1 MGFQVSPGV
10 EVKEIDLT
18 NVIPAVSTSIGG
30 YAGPFRWG
38 PVEEIQL
45 VSSEKELASV
55 LGKPS
60 AFLAESFF
68 TASSFLKYGNAL
80 KAVRTTSDQ
89 LKNAVSGEVSVNT
102 GGISAVNVNGSLAS
116 GLVSGVALT
125 VAGGDGNAALTAE
138 YEIDSV
144 SINTQGSD
152 FESGAINQGD
162 VITADIGGEV
172 VDITVDSVDLGLVP
186 TYEVASLTPA
196 TALSDGSY
204 TATIDGQTLEFSS
217 AAGVI
222 TIDTNVSAVSEANQ
236 EGTFDV
242 TDGIDTV
249 AVTVTYSIDN
259 GANAGD
265 NVITLSVT
273 SVDSFANVPAS
284 VSGITTTG
292 GTVNDLTLDFT
303 FAATSVVVNSSGADY
318 DLPNTEILVNGVA
331 APAVYAFEEVVS
343 TLAEGLLIKNETHF
357 ESGITL
363 RGALYARYAGVLG
376 NSIQVD
382 IFDATTFAA
391 GQVLVAGELTNPLT
405 QYFDTAPSAGE
416 YHIIVTD
423 VDGELTGTAGSVLE
437 TWAFV
442 GTTDGDKKEDGSN
455 NYYVDIINQN
465 SNYFYIGSGVAAGT
479 HSFTLGADQTTIV
492 AGDIKSGI
500 DLFADVETVDVN
512 LIFASNDVNGSKEIA
527 EHLILRANNRKDVVA
542 FCSPP
547 IEDSTGNSPLAD
559 VKTWCDT
566 ITSTSYAV
574 LDSTAIYTYNKYADK
589 YIWIPACGHVAGLCA
604 NTDDVAEPWFSPA
617 GYNRGQLLGIT
628 KLAYN
633 PKQAERDELYKAR
646 INPIVSFPGQGTIL
660 FGDKTAQAKPSAF
673 DRINVRR
680 LFIVLEKA
688 IATAAKYQLFELNDQ
703 FTRAMFRNMTE
714 PFLRDI
720 KGRRGVTDFL
730 VVCDET
736 NNTGEVIDTNRFV
749 ADIYIKPARSINFI
763 TLNFIATRTG
773 VEFSEIVGK

>member
-455 NYYVDIINQN
+455 NYYVDVINQN